1 MLITRYNNIRGP
13 ICHYTVTYATA
24 QGRLVAPREAR
35 PSATNQSRYHSS
47 ISICGTTSHC
57 YDTQLIR
64 RFVPMTKRKS
74 RETVTPDR
82 TVSISRGFRKRP
94 RFHGRS
100 ESRPF
105 GFPGVPLK
113 PAFHEYAAERHCFL
127 VAFNP
132 GDKNRD
138 PRAKILQ
145 PCALLRLNP
154 VRARRESTTSVLT
167 SLSGFSRSH
176 SRSRSE
182 ESANATHENTPTC
195 PKNRWDFWI
204 KR

>member
-35 PSATNQSRYHSS
+35 PSATNQCRYHSS

-100 ESRPF
+100 ESRSF

-127 VAFNP
+127 SHLIQATKIVIHVQRFC
-132 GDKNRD
+132 NRVHYSGLTQLEQD
-138 PRAKILQ
+138 GN
-145 PCALLRLNP
+145 LRLQ
-154 VRARRESTTSVLT
+154 
-167 SLSGFSRSH
+167 
-176 SRSRSE
+176 
-182 ESANATHENTPTC
+182 C
-195 PKNRWDFWI
+195 
-204 KR
+204 